1 MLARPRGID
10 GDRAVQVVG
19 RAKHD
24 HVYLIHLE
32 HFVMVGQ
39 VVWDVMPL
47 SEALRVI
54 ACRRRNGEQL
64 CSRAS
69 LQGVGVNAR
78 DKL

>member
-1 MLARPRGID
+1 
-10 GDRAVQVVG
+10 
-19 RAKHD
+19 
-24 HVYLIHLE
+24 
-32 HFVMVGQ
+32 MVGQ